1 MSFGGA
7 IKLTGESAYQK
18 ALKQINLNLRE
29 LSSEMKLVSSGY
41 DKNDK
46 SLQALTSKQDV
57 LNKKLAEQSDKVKVL
72 TARYNEVNATYG
84 KNSTA
89 QQQLNKELAEAKTEL
104 ANIEKRLG
112 TSSKEYKNQALIVK
126 ELETRQDSYN
136 KAVSDAKI
144 KLNDAQAEYNKTA
157 LAVDKLSKEVDDA
170 KNPQNQF
177 NKELDD
183 SSKSAKNAGDGFTVL
198 KGVIAD
204 LSSKAI
210 QSAISGLKKLG
221 TAVVNVGK
229 QAISS
234 YAEYEQ
240 LVGGVET
247 LFKDSAGIVQ
257 EYANKAYKTAGIS
270 ANQYMEQVTSFS
282 ASLLQSLGKDTAKAA
297 QYGDLAITDM
307 ADNANKMGTA
317 MESIQNAYQGLRVA

>member
-1 MSFGGA
+1 MSFGGS
-7 IKLTGESAYQK
+7 IKLTGESEYQR
-18 ALKQINLNLRE
+18 ALKQINQNLRE
-29 LSSEMKLVSSGY
+29 LSSDLKLATSGY

-57 LNKKLAEQSDKVKVL
+57 LNKKLAEQGDKVKVL
-72 TARYNEVNATYG
+72 TARYNEVNAQYG

-89 QQQLNKELAEAKTEL
+89 QQQLNKELADAKNEL
-104 ANIEKRLG
+104 AGIEKRLG
-112 TSSKEYKNQALIVK
+112 TTSQEYKTQAQVVK
-126 ELETRQDSYN
+126 DLESKQDSYN

-144 KLNDAQAEYNKTA
+144 KLNDAQSEYNKTSV
-157 LAVDKLSKEVDDA
+157 AVDKLSKEVDDA

-198 KGVIAD
+198 KGVVAD
-204 LSSKAI
+204 LASKAI
-210 QSAISGLKKLG
+210 QSAITGLKKLG
-221 TAVVNVGK
+221 TAVINVGK
-229 QAISS
+229 QAIQS
-234 YAEYEQ
+234 YADYEQ

-257 EYANKAYKTAGIS
+257 DYANKAYKTAGIS

-282 ASLLQSLGKDTAKAA
+282 ASLLQSLGKDTEKAA
-297 QYGDLAITDM
+297 KYGDLAITDM
-307 ADNANKMGTA
+307 ADNANKMGTS
-317 MESIQNAYQGLRVA
+317 MEMIQNAYQGLRVA